1 MASLSRLV
9 VLKTKYIQ
17 PITVFARKNPLLANT
32 ITYAGL
38 GGAAEFTQQAINRKS
53 GERFEV
59 RRIFNFVVVGV
70 CFNGPVGHF
79 WYRWLDRFILP
90 TAKMALVKKMC
101 LDQFICGSAFVA
113 AFYTGMSI
121 LEGKDDIFEELRAKF
136 LPTFKASCCFWSVAQ
151 VFNFY
156 FLPTSLRIVYI
167 ASVSFLWTNFLAIM
181 KRKDI

>member
-1 MASLSRLV
+1 MSHKETNSS
-9 VLKTKYIQ
+9 VL
-17 PITVFARKNPLLANT
+17 
-32 ITYAGL
+32 
-38 GGAAEFTQQAINRKS
+38 E
-53 GERFEV
+53 
-59 RRIFNFVVVGV
+59 
-70 CFNGPVGHF
+70 
-79 WYRWLDRFILP
+79 
-90 TAKMALVKKMC
+90 
-101 LDQFICGSAFVA
+101 
-113 AFYTGMSI
+113 GMSI